1 VSKQRSRRGALQPAA
16 NQSTLKPPSDQEA
29 FQAQLQALLK
39 QQKYRQALDEI
50 KRQRQRHP
58 ELAFTPSEAE
68 IWLLRGQQDVQK
80 GDYKQ
85 AETSFRRALEQ
96 GLQSAYY
103 WLARSLVQLNRLNDA
118 LAVIQP
124 AFEQGK
130 LPKDDAICYLKLL
143 LLKGETATVE
153 TLISKQAKR
162 FSAAQLHWVRG
173 LLALKTEQ
181 PDVAL
186 PSFQK
191 IKRPLTP
198 GDRPDVWVIYTQQQ
212 LGHWTVASQLLGLQ
226 TTSAWGFSLVEP
238 KYLKQPLLQR
248 LALLQRLET
257 GEPPLT
263 SADAQQADR
272 TLQAPMTAVSLLQLI
287 EREDYHN
294 AAHALL
300 NHDRLNHDRRSSS
313 PELADLRTPLL
324 IKAGQ
329 QALQQGEPECTEAFW
344 QTALAEPPFNPQLAV
359 NLRVALHLNE
369 SFQAEQR
376 LITRL
381 IKWVEQ
387 DAQQKPQTWLGDRAS
402 RTLANLHC
410 YLADVWMA
418 LGKGRAAIGA
428 VQQAERLAPTSPE
441 VIGRKGLMAM
451 LDDHYDEASRLM
463 TQALEQGCRSG
474 EVYAGLLHCWDELSQ
489 PQAKLEARRRFGQKF
504 GDLNPEAEIEF
515 APWLDALYTQDYAFF
530 SQLVRHAKQPDPPMQ
545 ALQIFVN
552 AVQGLPHAG
561 GRVSLHQEQA
571 EQQWAALLKPLAG
584 EPQIPTLTAIAL
596 ATQLFAK
603 REKGIAALVGEYQK
617 RLFERSGEYPAARE
631 AHLVVLAVRD
641 TRGQKLAFPL
651 RRYLES
657 MPQPGNA
664 LAQLQLQV
672 RKFGWIKTL
681 IPFLTEALQR
691 EPQNPLLL
699 LARATTYPLSMPEY
713 DTLKQQGF
721 ELARRMQDTKALQAF
736 REEEAFLNLR
746 QTQAMMPDLEDLD
759 DFDAE
764 AMEAMLE
771 NLIRQ
776 TIGKQLSKAELERM
790 LPTLKRQMMNEL
802 PHFIDDDEDGE
813 DADGF
818 AIDIAPPRKRKRSFL
833 DL

>member
-1 VSKQRSRRGALQPAA
+1 MSKQRSHRRALQPAA
-16 NQSTLKPPSDQEA
+16 SQSALKQPSDQEA
-29 FQAQLQALLK
+29 FQAQLQGLVK

-58 ELAFTPSEAE
+58 EMEFIPSEAE

-103 WLARSLVQLNRLNDA
+103 WLARSLVQLNRINDA
-118 LAVIQP
+118 LEVVKP
-124 AFEQGK
+124 AFEQGQ

-173 LLALKTEQ
+173 ILALKAEQ

-186 PSFQK
+186 LAFQK

-198 GDRPDVWVIYTQQQ
+198 GDRPDVWIIYTQQR
-212 LGHWTVASQLLGLQ
+212 LGNWTAASGLLGLQ

-238 KYLKQPLLQR
+238 KYLKHPLLQR
-248 LALLQRLET
+248 LALFQRLET
-257 GEPPLT
+257 GKPPLNP
-263 SADAQQADR
+263 ADAQQADR
-272 TLQAPMTAVSLLQLI
+272 TLQAAVTAMSLLQLI
-287 EREDYHN
+287 ERDDYHN
-294 AAHALL
+294 AAHVLL
-300 NHDRLNHDRRSSS
+300 NDDRRSSPF
-313 PELADLRTPLL
+313 PELAALRSPLL

-329 QALQQGEPECTEAFW
+329 QALQQGEPECTEVFW
-344 QTALAEPPFNPQLAV
+344 QDALTEKPFNPQLAG
-359 NLRVALHLNE
+359 NLRVALHLNK
-369 SFQAEQR
+369 SFQEEQR
-376 LITRL
+376 LLTRL

-387 DAQQKPQTWLGDRAS
+387 DAKQHPQNWLGDRAS

-410 YLADVWMA
+410 YLADAWMA
-418 LGKGRAAIGA
+418 MGRGRTAAGA
-428 VQQAERLAPTSPE
+428 LQQAERLSPTSPE

-451 LDDHYDEASRLM
+451 LDNHNAEAIRLM
-463 TQALEQGCRSG
+463 TQALEQGCRSAG
-474 EVYAGLLHCWDELSQ
+474 VYAGLLNCWDELDN
-489 PQAKLEARRRFGQKF
+489 PQAKLEARRRFGKKF

-515 APWLDALYTQDYAFF
+515 EPWLDALYTQDYGFF
-530 SQLVRHAKQPDPPMQ
+530 SQLVKHAEQPDPPMQ
-545 ALQIFVN
+545 ALQIFVK
-552 AVQGLPHAG
+552 AVQGMPNSG
-561 GRVSLHQEQA
+561 GRVSLNQAQA
-571 EQQWAALLKPLAG
+571 EKQWATLLKPLSG
-584 EPQIPTLTAIAL
+584 EQQVPTLEAIAL

-617 RLFERSGEYPAARE
+617 RLFALSEEYPAAKE
-631 AHLVVLAVRD
+631 AHLIVLAIKN
-641 TRGQKLAFPL
+641 TSGQKMEFPL

-657 MPQPGNA
+657 MPKPGNA

-672 RKFGWIKTL
+672 RKFGWIRTL
-681 IPFLTEALQR
+681 IPFITEALQR

-699 LARATTYPLSMPEY
+699 LAKATTYPLSMPEY
-713 DTLKQQGF
+713 DQLKQQGF
-721 ELARRMQDTKALQAF
+721 ELARRVQDAKALQAF

-746 QTQAMMPDLEDLD
+746 QTQAIMPDLEDLN

-764 AMEAMLE
+764 EMETMLE

-776 TIGKQLSKAELERM
+776 TLGQKVPRAELERM
-790 LPTLKRQMMNEL
+790 LPTLKRQIMSEL
-802 PHFIDDDEDGE
+802 PDFIGDEDEDEDGFSI
-813 DADGF
+813 GF
-818 AIDIAPPRKRKRSFL
+818 APPRKRRRSFL

>member
-1 VSKQRSRRGALQPAA
+1 MSKKRSHRGALQPAA
-16 NQSTLKPPSDQEA
+16 SQSELKPPSDQER
-29 FQAQLQALLK
+29 FQAQLQGLLK

-50 KRQRQRHP
+50 KRQRQRQP
-58 ELAFTPSEAE
+58 DVVFKPSEAE
-68 IWLLRGQQDVQK
+68 IWLFRGQQDFEK
-80 GDYKQ
+80 GEYKQ
-85 AETSFRRALEQ
+85 AEPSFRRALEQ
-96 GLQSAYY
+96 GLQGAYY
-103 WLARSLVQLNRLNDA
+103 WLARSLVQLNRLDDA
-118 LAVIQP
+118 LAVITP

-130 LPKDDAICYLKLL
+130 LPKEDAVCYLKLL
-143 LLKGETATVE
+143 LLKGETGTVE

-173 LLALKTEQ
+173 VLALKAKQ

-186 PSFQK
+186 PLFQK
-191 IKRPLTP
+191 IKRPLTA
-198 GDRPDVWVIYTQQQ
+198 GDRPDVWVIYTHQQ
-212 LGHWTVASQLLGLQ
+212 LGNWTVAGNLLGLQ
-226 TTSAWGFSLVEP
+226 ATSAWGFSFVEP
-238 KYLKQPLLQR
+238 KYLKHPLLQR

-263 SADAQQADR
+263 PADVQQADR
-272 TLQAPMTAVSLLQLI
+272 TLQAAVTAMSLLQLI
-287 EREDYHN
+287 ERDDFHN

-300 NHDRLNHDRRSSS
+300 NQDRRSQSF
-313 PELADLRTPLL
+313 PELAALRAPLL

-329 QALQQGEPECTEAFW
+329 QALQQGEPECTEVFW
-344 QTALAEPPFNPQLAV
+344 HDALAVPPFNPQLAV

-369 SFQAEQR
+369 SFQEEQR
-376 LITRL
+376 LLTRL

-387 DAQQKPQTWLGDRAS
+387 DAKQKPQNWSGDRAS

-418 LGKGRAAIGA
+418 LGKTRTAIGA

-441 VIGRKGLMAM
+441 VIGRKGLIAM
-451 LDDHYDEASRLM
+451 LDDHNDEAIHLM

-474 EVYAGLLHCWDELSQ
+474 EVYAGLLDCWDEVGN

-530 SQLVRHAKQPDPPMQ
+530 SQLVKHAEKPDPPMQ
-545 ALQIFVN
+545 ALQIFVK
-552 AVQGLPHAG
+552 AVQGMPNSG
-561 GRVSLHQEQA
+561 GRVSLNQMQA
-571 EQQWAALLKPLAG
+571 ETQWATLLKPLAG
-584 EPQIPTLTAIAL
+584 EQQIPTLEAIAL
-596 ATQLFAK
+596 ATHLFAK
-603 REKGIAALVGEYQK
+603 REKGIAALIGEYQK
-617 RLFERSGEYPAARE
+617 RLFELSGEYPAARE
-631 AHLVVLAVRD
+631 AHLLVLAVRD
-641 TRGQKLAFPL
+641 TQGQKLDFPL

-672 RKFGWIKTL
+672 RKFGWIRSL
-681 IPFLTEALQR
+681 IPFIQEALQR

-713 DTLKQQGF
+713 DQLKQQGF
-721 ELARRMQDTKALQAF
+721 ELARRVQDAKALQAF

-746 QTQAMMPDLEDLD
+746 QTQAMMPDPEDLD

-764 AMEAMLE
+764 AMEDMLE

-776 TIGKQLSKAELERM
+776 TIGQKVPRAELERM

-802 PHFIDDDEDGE
+802 PNFIDDDEDGIDE
-813 DADGF
+813 DSF
-818 AIDIAPPRKRKRSFL
+818 SIDFAPPKKRKRSFL

>member
-1 VSKQRSRRGALQPAA
+1 MSKQRSHRGGLQPPS
-16 NQSTLKPPSDQEA
+16 NQSTLKQPSGQESV
-29 FQAQLQALLK
+29 QSQLQGLVK

-58 ELAFTPSEAE
+58 EMTFTPSEAE
-68 IWLLRGQQDVQK
+68 IWLLRGQQEFAK

-96 GLQSAYY
+96 GLQGAYY
-103 WLARSLVQLNRLNDA
+103 WLARSLVQLNRLDAA

-124 AFEQGK
+124 AFEQGQ
-130 LPKDDAICYLKLL
+130 LPKEDAVCYLKLRL
-143 LLKGETATVE
+143 LNGETATVE

-162 FSAAQLHWVRG
+162 FSAAQLHWARG
-173 LLALKTEQ
+173 VLALKAEQ

-191 IKRPLTP
+191 SKRPLTP
-198 GDRPDVWVIYTQQQ
+198 GDHPEVWIVYTQQR
-212 LGHWTVASQLLGLQ
+212 LGNWTAASSLLGLQ
-226 TTSAWGFSLVEP
+226 TTAAWGFSFVEP
-238 KYLKQPLLQR
+238 QYLKHPLLQR
-248 LALLQRLET
+248 LALFQRLQT

-263 SADAQQADR
+263 PSDLQQADR
-272 TLQAPMTAVSLLQLI
+272 ALQATVTAISLLQLI
-287 EREDYHN
+287 ERDDFHN

-300 NHDRLNHDRRSSS
+300 NQDRRSQSF
-313 PELADLRTPLL
+313 PELAALRSPLL

-344 QTALAEPPFNPQLAV
+344 QPALAENPFNPQLAV

-369 SFQAEQR
+369 SFQEEQR
-376 LITRL
+376 LLTRL

-387 DAQQKPQTWLGDRAS
+387 DAKQNPQHWLGDRSS

-410 YLADVWMA
+410 YLADAWMA
-418 LGKGRAAIGA
+418 LGRGRTALGA
-428 VQQAERLAPTSPE
+428 VQQAERLSPTSPE
-441 VIGRKGLMAM
+441 VIGRQGLIVM
-451 LDDHYDEASRLM
+451 LDDHYEEAIRLM

-474 EVYAGLLHCWDELSQ
+474 EVYAGLLNCWDELGNS
-489 PQAKLEARRRFGQKF
+489 QAKLDARRRFGQKF

-515 APWLDALYTQDYAFF
+515 APWLDALYTQNYAFF
-530 SQLVRHAKQPDPPMQ
+530 SQLVRHAKKPDPPMQ

-552 AVQGLPHAG
+552 AVQGLPNSG
-561 GRVSLHQEQA
+561 GRVSLNQEQA
-571 EQQWAALLKPLAG
+571 EKQWAALLKPLAG
-584 EPQIPTLTAIAL
+584 EQKIPTLEAIAL

-617 RLFERSGEYPAARE
+617 RLFELSGEYSAAKE
-631 AHLVVLAVRD
+631 AHLLVLIVRD
-641 TRGQKLAFPL
+641 TRGQKLEFPL
-651 RRYLES
+651 RRYLEA

-672 RKFGWIKTL
+672 RKFGRIRTS

-699 LARATTYPLSMPEY
+699 LARATTYPLSTPEY
-713 DTLKQQGF
+713 DQLKQQGF
-721 ELARRMQDTKALQAF
+721 ELARRVQDAKALQAF

-746 QTQAMMPDLEDLD
+746 QTQAIMPDLEDLD

-776 TIGKQLSKAELERM
+776 TIGQGLSKAELERM

-802 PHFIDDDEDGE
+802 PNFVDDDEDGE
-813 DADGF
+813 DEEGF
-818 AIDIAPPRKRKRSFL
+818 SIDFAPPKKRKRSFL

>member
-1 VSKQRSRRGALQPAA
+1 MIVSKRQPERGAIQQAA
-16 NQSTLKPPSDQEA
+16 SQRALEQPSDGEA
-29 FQAQLQALLK
+29 FQAQLQGLLK

-50 KRQRQRHP
+50 KRKRQRHP
-58 ELAFTPSEAE
+58 EREFTPSEAE
-68 IWLLRGQQDVQK
+68 IWLLRGQQDFQK

-85 AETSFRRALEQ
+85 AETSFRQALEQ
-96 GLQSAYY
+96 GLQGAVYY
-103 WLARSLVQLNRLNDA
+103 WLARSLLQLNRLDAA

-124 AFEQGK
+124 AFEQGQ

-173 LLALKTEQ
+173 ILALKSEQ

-198 GDRPDVWVIYTQQQ
+198 GDRPEAWVVYTQQR
-212 LGHWTVASQLLGLQ
+212 LCNWTAASSLLGLQ
-226 TTSAWGFSLVEP
+226 TTSIWGFSFVEP
-238 KYLKQPLLQR
+238 QYLKHPLLQR
-248 LALLQRLET
+248 LALFQRLQT
-257 GEPPLT
+257 GEPPLNP
-263 SADAQQADR
+263 SDLEQADR
-272 TLQAPMTAVSLLQLI
+272 TLQATVTAISLLQLI
-287 EREDYHN
+287 ERDDYHN

-300 NHDRLNHDRRSSS
+300 NQDRRSQPF
-313 PELADLRTPLL
+313 PEIAALRSPLL

-344 QTALAEPPFNPQLAV
+344 QPVLAEKPFNPQLAV

-369 SFQAEQR
+369 SFQEEQR
-376 LITRL
+376 LLTRL

-387 DAQQKPQTWLGDRAS
+387 DAKQNPQSWSGDRSS

-410 YLADVWMA
+410 YLADAWMA
-418 LGKGRAAIGA
+418 LGRGRTAMGA

-441 VIGRKGLMAM
+441 VMGRQGLIAM
-451 LDDHYDEASRLM
+451 LDDHYEEAIRLM

-474 EVYAGLLHCWDELSQ
+474 EVYAGLLNCWDKLSN
-489 PQAKLEARRRFGQKF
+489 PQAKLETRRRFGQTF
-504 GDLNPEAEIEF
+504 GDLNPEADIEF
-515 APWLDALYTQDYAFF
+515 EPWLEALYTHDYAFF
-530 SQLVRHAKQPDPPMQ
+530 SQIVKYAEKPDPPMQ
-545 ALQIFVN
+545 ALQLFVR
-552 AVQGLPHAG
+552 AVQGLPNSG
-561 GRVSLHQEQA
+561 GKVSLNQEQA
-571 EQQWAALLKPLAG
+571 EQQWAALLKPLPG
-584 EPQIPTLTAIAL
+584 EQQIPTLEAIAL

-603 REKGIAALVGEYQK
+603 REKGMAALVGEYQK
-617 RLFERSGEYPAARE
+617 RLFALSGEYPAARE
-631 AHLVVLAVRD
+631 AHLIVLAVKD
-641 TRGQKLAFPL
+641 TNGQKLEFPL

-672 RKFGWIKTL
+672 RKFGWIRTL

-713 DTLKQQGF
+713 DQVKQQGF
-721 ELARRMQDTKALQAF
+721 ELARRVQDAKALQAF
-736 REEEAFLNLR
+736 REEEAFLTLR
-746 QTQAMMPDLEDLD
+746 QTQAMMPDPKGMG

-764 AMEAMLE
+764 AMDEMLE

-776 TIGKQLSKAELERM
+776 TIGQKMPRAELERM
-790 LPTLKRQMMNEL
+790 LPTLKRQMMSEL
-802 PHFIDDDEDGE
+802 PELVDEDEDEDG
-813 DADGF
+813 F
-818 AIDIAPPRKRKRSFL
+818 SISVAPPKKRRRSFL